1 MQSLREED
9 EVISVR
15 LTSGDKDIIVG
26 TSNGMLIRFNEQ
38 DVRSM
43 GRNAAGV
50 KAITL
55 GEEDRVVGM
64 EIVEEDV
71 NVLIVTKNGY
81 GKRTP
86 IDEYRLQ
93 SRGGKGLKTCN
104 ITDKNG
110 KLVAVKSVT
119 GEEDIMLITAAGV
132 IIRMPVDRISQM
144 GRNTQGVRLI
154 RLEDEQEVA
163 TVAKA
168 QKDDEEETSEEVSSE
183 E

>member
-9 EVISVR
+9 EAISVR

-55 GEEDRVVGM
+55 GEEDQVVGM

-71 NVLIVTKNGY
+71 NVLIVTKMVMENV
-81 GKRTP
+81 R
-86 IDEYRLQ
+86 RLM
-93 SRGGKGLKTCN
+93 N
-104 ITDKNG
+104 IACK
-110 KLVAVKSVT
+110 AVVVKV
-119 GEEDIMLITAAGV
+119 
-132 IIRMPVDRISQM
+132 
-144 GRNTQGVRLI
+144 
-154 RLEDEQEVA
+154 
-163 TVAKA
+163 
-168 QKDDEEETSEEVSSE
+168 
-183 E
+183 

>member
-1 MQSLREED
+1 MLQVLKLLRWAMK
-9 EVISVR
+9 
-15 LTSGDKDIIVG
+15 T
-26 TSNGMLIRFNEQ
+26 
-38 DVRSM
+38 
-43 GRNAAGV
+43 
-50 KAITL
+50 
-55 GEEDRVVGM
+55 VVGM

-132 IIRMPVDRISQM
+132 IIRMPVDQISQM

-154 RLEDEQEVA
+154 RLEEDQEVA

-168 QKDDEEETSEEVSSE
+168 QKDEEEETSEEVSSE